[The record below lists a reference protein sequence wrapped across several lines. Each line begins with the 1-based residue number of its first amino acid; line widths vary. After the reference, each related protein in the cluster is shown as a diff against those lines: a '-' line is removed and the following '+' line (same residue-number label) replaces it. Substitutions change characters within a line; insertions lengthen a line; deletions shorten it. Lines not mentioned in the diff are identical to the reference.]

1 MATWRDFAAFVRSSY
16 EVSSSS
22 PDMIELIF
30 ETDSGRSQAVHL
42 WHRALMRGRE
52 DWLII
57 ESPFA
62 SLANADLE
70 RVLKEADNLVC
81 GGVVTDGRA
90 LIYRHA
96 VPLANLDVN
105 EFERPLELVTLAADR
120 LEHSISGGDVY

>member
-70 RVLKEADNLVC
+70 RVLKEADNLV
-81 GGVVTDGRA
+81 A
-90 LIYRHA
+90 WS
-96 VPLANLDVN
+96 PM
-105 EFERPLELVTLAADR
+105 AAR
-120 LEHSISGGDVY
+120 